1 MKLESELE
9 KLFTGYA
16 APVLWKDGTPP
27 EFPTELCSTSALER
41 RNSAGIPD
49 SRRTAETRLM
59 SLKNHCSRNPE
70 YAKKF

>member
-1 MKLESELE
+1 
-9 KLFTGYA
+9 
-16 APVLWKDGTPP
+16 
-27 EFPTELCSTSALER
+27 LER